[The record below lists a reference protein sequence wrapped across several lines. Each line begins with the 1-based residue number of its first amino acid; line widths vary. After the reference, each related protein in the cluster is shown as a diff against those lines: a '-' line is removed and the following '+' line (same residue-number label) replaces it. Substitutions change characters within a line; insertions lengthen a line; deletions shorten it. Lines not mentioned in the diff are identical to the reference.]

1 MLMKKVVIILSNA
14 TYSKSIIQ
22 KGAQQKGAQQK
33 GAQQNAVYGRS
44 PSLRMDLEW
53 GNQLFL
59 SRNIFYGIS
68 MLIVRSGHS
77 KKLE

>member
-1 MLMKKVVIILSNA
+1 MLMKKIVMMLRNA

-22 KGAQQKGAQQK
+22 T
-33 GAQQNAVYGRS
+33 GAQQNAVYVRN
-44 PSLRMDLEW
+44 PWLRMDFGS
-53 GNQLFL
+53 GNQLFI

-68 MLIVRSGHS
+68 KLIVRSGHS